1 MGGVGL
7 EEFCCT
13 SLRTAVEFAR
23 PCSHGRRE
31 MFRSGQ
37 RVKHEEERVVKREE
51 VKSERS
57 NEYVKGDMGGG
68 CWYVEMRVGSSQ
80 FPQLCLSSF
89 LAAMPLW

>member
-31 MFRSGQ
+31 MFSSGQ
-37 RVKHEEERVVKREE
+37 RVKQEEERVERGR
-51 VKSERS
+51 KS
-57 NEYVKGDMGGG
+57 
-68 CWYVEMRVGSSQ
+68 RVRGATSMWRGTWVV
-80 FPQLCLSSF
+80 
-89 LAAMPLW
+89 AVGLWR